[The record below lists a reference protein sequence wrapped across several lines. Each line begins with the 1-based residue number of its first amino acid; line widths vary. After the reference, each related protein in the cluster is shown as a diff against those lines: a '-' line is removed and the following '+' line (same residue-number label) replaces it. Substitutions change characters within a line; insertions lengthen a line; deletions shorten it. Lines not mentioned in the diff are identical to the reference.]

1 MVVDLVKARVAQ
13 KPGGDN
19 APAMIAVPQEATS
32 TAALAEVPAPSDV
45 TLGGMMLPPGVRE
58 VNKELAER
66 AAKRAQEMVRV
77 GQAES
82 SIGGDTKSVGAQV
95 APQSKIEDCPGGP
108 LSHRDAIHRPS
119 VPQDGGLQEGESSMG
134 EDSVFV
140 GVEMS
145 QSAPLSH
152 RHAIRRP
159 SAPQAGSAQEPQ
171 LEKPEVSSPNAKTP
185 KFF

>member
-13 KPGGDN
+13 KPGENN
-19 APAMIAVPQEATS
+19 AMTAAVPQEATS
-32 TAALAEVPAPSDV
+32 TAALAEVPAPRDIV
-45 TLGGMMLPPGVRE
+45 TGGWVLPPGVGGL
-58 VNKELAER
+58 NKELAER
-66 AAKRAQEMVRV
+66 AAKKAQEMVRV

-95 APQSKIEDCPGGP
+95 APQSNIEDCPGGP
-108 LSHRDAIHRPS
+108 LSHRDAIRRPS
-119 VPQDGGLQEGESSMG
+119 VPQDGGSQEGESSMG

-171 LEKPEVSSPNAKTP
+171 LEKPEVSSPIAKTP